1 MERRLGTRRGAIE
14 GWVLGLCTAAALAGC
29 DEGEVGRP
37 VLDDDALLAPAGDP
51 RQGGGAGVI
60 TPVVFVPSDEDP
72 GTDRIAAVEAAL
84 ADVWSWYDVQL
95 GDRHLVVAP
104 LQVVYGQRDAATYR
118 GDHGAPDIWALGPDE
133 LRAALGFS
141 PWDNGHLVLLV
152 GAGLS
157 GWAGGAGNGMA
168 GFSVLGMESLTDPA
182 RCEGNWWCT
191 PEFWRG
197 TAIHELGHGLTLPHS
212 VDPSIMAFHGD
223 WSHRALLDEPD
234 YPEVA
239 TVRALPFT
247 AADDAV
253 GGGDAAD
260 DMPGDPGDEPAPEP
274 DAPAGCGEV
283 DYAGRCDGATLV
295 WCEDAVLR
303 SFDCGAVGMSCGWQD
318 DVVGNNCL

>member
-1 MERRLGTRRGAIE
+1 MQRRMATRRGAIE
-14 GWVLGLCTAAALAGC
+14 GWVLALCTTATMAGC
-29 DEGEVGRP
+29 DELDAGRP
-37 VLDDDALLAPAGDP
+37 VLDDDGLRAPAGDP
-51 RQGGGAGVI
+51 RQGSGEGVI
-60 TPVVFVPSDEDP
+60 TPVVFVPTDEDP
-72 GTDRIAAVEAAL
+72 GAERIAAVDAAL

-104 LQVVYGQRDAATYR
+104 LQVVHGQRDAATYR
-118 GDHGAPDIWALGPDE
+118 GDRGGPDIWALGPDE
-133 LRAALGFS
+133 LRAALGAS

-157 GWAGGAGNGMA
+157 GWAGGAGNGVA

-247 AADDAV
+247 APDTDD
-253 GGGDAAD
+253 GGA
-260 DMPGDPGDEPAPEP
+260 MPTEPDPPPPDEPPSQEP
-274 DAPAGCGEV
+274 SGCGEV
-283 DYAGRCDGATLV
+283 DYAGRCDDATLV
-295 WCEDAVLR
+295 WCEDEVLR
-303 SFDCGAVGMSCGWQD
+303 SYDCGAVGMTCGWQD